1 MACNTTSAETIL
13 AFEVMWCALN
23 TFGDVL
29 TMLLPLWMLRNIQI
43 SRGKKIGLASI
54 AGLVIIDILFDIL
67 RTVYTIGS
75 YAANFPNA
83 NSVWAL
89 CEPTIAVIICALP
102 TYRAL
107 LSRNKPEQSTSYQ
120 NLRGLSSVKTEPQK
134 SHTASISHE
143 MDEMSASVYSSRA
156 ILKPS
161 SLQAV

>member
-1 MACNTTSAETIL
+1 
-13 AFEVMWCALN
+13 
-23 TFGDVL
+23 
-29 TMLLPLWMLRNIQI
+29 MLLPLWMLRNIKI

-83 NSVWAL
+83 NAVWAL
-89 CEPTIAVIICALP
+89 CEPTIAVIVCALP

-120 NLRGLSSVKTEPQK
+120 NLRGMSSSRKTESQK
-134 SHTASISHE
+134 SHTASIPRE
-143 MDEMSASVYSSRA
+143 MDDMSASVYSSRA
-156 ILKPS
+156 NLKPS